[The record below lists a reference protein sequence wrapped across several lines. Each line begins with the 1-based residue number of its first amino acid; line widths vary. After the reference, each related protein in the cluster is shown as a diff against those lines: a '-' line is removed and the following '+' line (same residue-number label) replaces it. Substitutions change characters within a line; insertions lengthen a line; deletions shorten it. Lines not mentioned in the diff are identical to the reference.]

1 MFWKFELFSLFR
13 IRSSLVLF
21 RAIWAKVILP
31 ISVQLIQLTQKKSF
45 GHMRSPSS
53 WMENTIPLRSS
64 RRILPPTKRQRS
76 KPTWSFDLRNCNS
89 LTSCTKLFSSARW
102 YTAAFIIEHTNA
114 REPESESLF
123 TQEGRNVGQKFASPL
138 NFAAESSRSKRGMK
152 CTTMR
157 YRSMCGNTC
166 QRTVGWPEMKKRR
179 PLVCAFM
186 SDILDGRSPENIVYC
201 KEEQQR
207 QWLADVM
214 GTEKFTVCPKK
225 GAERRPADALTT
237 GRPDEVITPADATS
251 FRVFLSTGTSRR
263 ISNILNKVWVLC
275 WFSIKIQQKS
285 SNGWL

>member
-1 MFWKFELFSLFR
+1 MWQIFAKSLRSPKEKEDQRLKWSTMSWSNIRRR
-13 IRSSLVLF
+13 IRFSIV
-21 RAIWAKVILP
+21 
-31 ISVQLIQLTQKKSF
+31 
-45 GHMRSPSS
+45 H
-53 WMENTIPLRSS
+53 
-64 RRILPPTKRQRS
+64 RQPAGS
-76 KPTWSFDLRNCNS
+76 NL
-89 LTSCTKLFSSARW
+89 
-102 YTAAFIIEHTNA
+102 
-114 REPESESLF
+114 
-123 TQEGRNVGQKFASPL
+123 
-138 NFAAESSRSKRGMK
+138 
-152 CTTMR
+152 
-157 YRSMCGNTC
+157 CG
-166 QRTVGWPEMKKRR
+166 

-225 GAERRPADALTT
+225 GAGRRPADALTT

-251 FRVFLSTGTSRR
+251 FRVSLSTGTSRR